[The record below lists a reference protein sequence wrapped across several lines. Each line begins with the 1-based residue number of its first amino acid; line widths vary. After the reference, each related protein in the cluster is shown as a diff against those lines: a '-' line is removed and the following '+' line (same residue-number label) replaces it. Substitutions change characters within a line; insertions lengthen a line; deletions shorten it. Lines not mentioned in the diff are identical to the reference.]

1 MITTVLLISI
11 KRLTSSYYHMKKE
24 LFTAGQVIGRGGNK
38 GQNNA
43 IGSECL
49 KEAILVSKYLRFI
62 T

>member
-11 KRLTSSYYHMKKE
+11 KRLTSSYHMKKE

-49 KEAILVSKYLRFI
+49 KEAFLVSKYLRFI